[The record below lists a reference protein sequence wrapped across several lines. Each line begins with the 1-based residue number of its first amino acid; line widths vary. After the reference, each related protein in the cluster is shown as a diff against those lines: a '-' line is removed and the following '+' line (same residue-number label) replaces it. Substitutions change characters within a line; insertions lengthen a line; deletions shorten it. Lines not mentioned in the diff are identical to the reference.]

1 MQVGMILSNIPFI
14 REAVDEGLMTTL
26 NYIAS
31 SGMICHMFIT
41 GLEID
46 PKIFL
51 QLPIREAK
59 VAASGVLTTLVIAF
73 LITPHLHIST
83 IDNTK
88 FDLCLSFLLSGTASP
103 VLSRLITD
111 LKISKSDIGQFVVL
125 AGVVSDLL
133 STLLISAG
141 FSFFNPMLNY
151 RFRQTEQIIRMI
163 LMVAL
168 QAMISAKL
176 APMFFNWVNHE
187 NPTGK
192 TMKGSYLV
200 LSIAFV
206 IMVCSFSPIV
216 GDFDKI
222 LSAFL
227 AGVFMPREGRI
238 AKMMISKF
246 KYFFGSF
253 FYPLLFFWVGIEAEV
268 TKFEAENLMTWARL
282 GFLFFIITVGKVV
295 GTVASGVMLGFH
307 WPESIAIGLLL
318 SIKGHFHVYLAIVAV
333 RAKVSLSLL
342 FIDFTLLL
350 LINCYWHSRI
360 SIARAVF
367 AYKRLYVNYSSSTI
381 HCLYFYFFCSLYG

>member
-1 MQVGMILSNIPFI
+1 
-14 REAVDEGLMTTL
+14 
-26 NYIAS
+26 
-31 SGMICHMFIT
+31 
-41 GLEID
+41 
-46 PKIFL
+46 
-51 QLPIREAK
+51 
-59 VAASGVLTTLVIAF
+59 
-73 LITPHLHIST
+73 
-83 IDNTK
+83 
-88 FDLCLSFLLSGTASP
+88 
-103 VLSRLITD
+103 
-111 LKISKSDIGQFVVL
+111 
-125 AGVVSDLL
+125 
-133 STLLISAG
+133 
-141 FSFFNPMLNY
+141 
-151 RFRQTEQIIRMI
+151 
-163 LMVAL
+163 
-168 QAMISAKL
+168 MISAKL